1 MFLKGQHALSVGYA
15 YDHTDFLDQPSR
27 SGPLYPIPAQN
38 ALGQSLTA
46 LFPSIPAGAT
56 GSLTNAQF
64 QIAAANSTPALT
76 TTDKTC
82 TQCPTNA
89 TGQKVYAS
97 VTRGTYVG
105 LNVQAAGRY
114 HAAYGNDVYKMNRY
128 ITLNG
133 GVRWEEQRTAG
144 DLLSYAFTGSWSPR
158 VGINIDPKGDG
169 RSKLFFNFGRNYW
182 AMPLDAAIRQLGNEQ
197 DDTSYFF
204 APVINS
210 DGSYTIIPDSA
221 HNLNGLPKS
230 TDATGTRA
238 SFGKPSFAS
247 STGEGILPG
256 TRASY
261 EDEYVIGVERQLT
274 SSIVFKGRYTDR
286 RLGRVIEDIGSQSPE
301 GSTII
306 GNFVGGITNP
316 SPQTDVAVNENELTY
331 TQAQF
336 LAKNPGVT
344 TAANYQAPVAGCT
357 AKNDT
362 FFAVGGPFI
371 DGRNNPVGGACFLNI
386 ATADAGPGDGIP
398 DGLVNP
404 VRRYQAVELEIDK
417 RFSNHWLAQI
427 NYRWGT
433 LFGNYEGAY
442 RNDNGQSDPG
452 ISSLF
457 DFTAGKLGLLAS
469 QFQNGDLSTDRT
481 NVGNLFLS
489 YNISSDTRFVHAAKG
504 LTLGMGL
511 RGQSGVPLSILGDH
525 PIYLNQGEVPIGGR
539 GAAGRTPSTMQLDI
553 HTEYPKNF
561 GDKFVV
567 KLAMD
572 MFNMTNSQ
580 FQTGRVQY
588 TQTAA
593 AGVGVPPPLNA
604 DYNRPTSFQT
614 PFYARGSIRFQ
625 F

>member
-1 MFLKGQHALSVGYA
+1 M
-15 YDHTDFLDQPSR
+15 
-27 SGPLYPIPAQN
+27 
-38 ALGQSLTA
+38 
-46 LFPSIPAGAT
+46 
-56 GSLTNAQF
+56 
-64 QIAAANSTPALT
+64 
-76 TTDKTC
+76 
-82 TQCPTNA
+82 
-89 TGQKVYAS
+89 
-97 VTRGTYVG
+97 
-105 LNVQAAGRY
+105 QAAGRY

-133 GVRWEEQRTAG
+133 GVRWEEGRVAG

-158 VGINIDPKGDG
+158 VGINVDPTGSGK
-169 RSKLFFNFGRNYW
+169 SKLFFNFGRNYW

-230 TDATGTRA
+230 TDATGARA

-316 SPQTDVAVNENELTY
+316 NPQTDVAVNENEITY

-371 DGRNNPVGGACFLNI
+371 DGLNKPVGGACFLNL

-398 DGLVNP
+398 DGWSIQFAGT
-404 VRRYQAVELEIDK
+404 RR
-417 RFSNHWLAQI
+417 W
-427 NYRWGT
+427 
-433 LFGNYEGAY
+433 
-442 RNDNGQSDPG
+442 
-452 ISSLF
+452 SL
-457 DFTAGKLGLLAS
+457 K
-469 QFQNGDLSTDRT
+469 
-481 NVGNLFLS
+481 
-489 YNISSDTRFVHAAKG
+489 
-504 LTLGMGL
+504 
-511 RGQSGVPLSILGDH
+511 
-525 PIYLNQGEVPIGGR
+525 
-539 GAAGRTPSTMQLDI
+539 
-553 HTEYPKNF
+553 
-561 GDKFVV
+561 
-567 KLAMD
+567 
-572 MFNMTNSQ
+572 
-580 FQTGRVQY
+580 
-588 TQTAA
+588 
-593 AGVGVPPPLNA
+593 
-604 DYNRPTSFQT
+604 
-614 PFYARGSIRFQ
+614 
-625 F
+625 